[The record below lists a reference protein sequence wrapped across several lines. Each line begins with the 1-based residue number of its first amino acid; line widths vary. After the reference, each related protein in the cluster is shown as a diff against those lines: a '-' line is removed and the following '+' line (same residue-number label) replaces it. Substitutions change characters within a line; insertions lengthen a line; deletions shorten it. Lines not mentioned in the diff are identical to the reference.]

1 MNFNL
6 KRCLVLFLLPVFILT
21 ALNGCQS
28 YEYDKYTED
37 KTDLQVYCFSAGKAD
52 AFLLTT
58 DNSAV
63 LIDTAEKDFGSDI
76 VSYLQAAGID
86 RIDYL
91 ILTHFD
97 KDHVGGAGW
106 VINTVLVDTVLQSN
120 YPKDSSSYKT
130 YVRALEDAGIEPI
143 TVRETYSFKLDN
155 IIYTVYP
162 PEQEV
167 YGSSE
172 SNNSSLIISVTNG
185 DNNFLFTG
193 DAENERLEEF
203 LAHNTDEYDFLK
215 VPYHG
220 HWQKRLDD
228 LVYATNPKY
237 AVITSSDEELEDEQT
252 VELLSEMGTQIF
264 LTRTAPV
271 VIHSDGE
278 ALSVSYIK

>member
-1 MNFNL
+1 MPLKL
-6 KRCLVLFLLPVFILT
+6 KRCFILFFLFVFILT
-21 ALNGCQS
+21 SLNGCRNDK
-28 YEYDKYTED
+28 YDKYTED

-76 VSYLQAAGID
+76 VSYLKEAGID
-86 RIDYL
+86 HIDYL

-130 YVRALEDAGIEPI
+130 YVRALESADIEPV
-143 TVRETYSFKLDN
+143 TVRETYSFELDN

-167 YGSSE
+167 YDSNK

-185 DNNFLFTG
+185 DNNLLFAG
-193 DAENERLEEF
+193 DAENERLEDF
-203 LAHNTDEYDFLK
+203 LAHDTDEYDFLK

-220 HWQKRLDD
+220 HWQKRLED

-237 AVITSSDEELEDEQT
+237 AVITSSDEEMEDERT
-252 VELLSEMGTQIF
+252 IELLSEVGTQIF

-271 VIHSDGE
+271 VIYGDGK
-278 ALSVSYIK
+278 ALFVSYIK